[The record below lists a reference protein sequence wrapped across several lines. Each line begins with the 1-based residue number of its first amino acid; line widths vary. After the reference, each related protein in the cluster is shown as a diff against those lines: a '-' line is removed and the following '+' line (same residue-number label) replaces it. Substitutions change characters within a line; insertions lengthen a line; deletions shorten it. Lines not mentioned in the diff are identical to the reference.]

1 MKEYNKEK
9 LNEYA
14 KELFALCL
22 EKGFY
27 LNYEMGIILFSSSSL
42 KNTFACSLL
51 ENEYNKHSNPFWD
64 NSTIILP
71 IWELIEKVKAL

>member
-9 LNEYA
+9 LNKYA

-22 EKGFY
+22 KKGITMLHNTDEIDVYFNGIYHTSYLDRQLYSFIKEK
-27 LNYEMGIILFSSSSL
+27 
-42 KNTFACSLL
+42 
-51 ENEYNKHSNPFWD
+51 NEEEEC
-64 NSTIILP
+64 LP

>member
-9 LNEYA
+9 LNEYE

-22 EKGFY
+22 ERGFSFQNMFGVITVY
-27 LNYEMGIILFSSSSL
+27 VH
-42 KNTFACSLL
+42 A
-51 ENEYNKHSNPFWD
+51 NEVYTSYITKDLYSFKFEI
-64 NSTIILP
+64 TVP